1 MAITKEKILEALKEV
16 QDPNSGN
23 SIVAMNMVKDVE
35 IKEDDVN
42 ITILL
47 SKLDEKNK
55 QALNFSCMVAVNQ
68 MYPQANVH
76 LHMTSGAPGIQAKSG
91 TLPQVKNIIA
101 IASGKGGVGKST
113 VATNLALGLKM
124 LGARV
129 GLMDADLYGPS
140 LPTMFGLQGQRPKIR
155 EINGKAKIVPL
166 EAHGIPMISMGFII
180 EPEQAVVLRGP
191 RLGAIIK
198 QFFED
203 CLWPPLD
210 YLIIDLPPGTG
221 DIQLSLVQTVPV
233 TGAIIVTTPQEVAVV
248 DAVKAMN
255 MFLLPNVNVPILGIV
270 ENMSWFTPAEL
281 PDNKYHIFGQG
292 GGKKLAKESK
302 STLLGQIPLVQ
313 SVREAGDAGT
323 PIIVSQQQPTFDAL
337 MNICKNTLRQ
347 VAMRN
352 EMLSPTQQVK
362 MQS

>member
-1 MAITKEKILEALKEV
+1 
-16 QDPNSGN
+16 
-23 SIVAMNMVKDVE
+23 
-35 IKEDDVN
+35 
-42 ITILL
+42 
-47 SKLDEKNK
+47 
-55 QALNFSCMVAVNQ
+55 
-68 MYPQANVH
+68 
-76 LHMTSGAPGIQAKSG
+76 
-91 TLPQVKNIIA
+91 
-101 IASGKGGVGKST
+101 
-113 VATNLALGLKM
+113 
-124 LGARV
+124 
-129 GLMDADLYGPS
+129 
-140 LPTMFGLQGQRPKIR
+140 
-155 EINGKAKIVPL
+155 
-166 EAHGIPMISMGFII
+166 
-180 EPEQAVVLRGP
+180 
-191 RLGAIIK
+191 
-198 QFFED
+198 
-203 CLWPPLD
+203 
-210 YLIIDLPPGTG
+210 
-221 DIQLSLVQTVPV
+221 
-233 TGAIIVTTPQEVAVV
+233 
-248 DAVKAMN
+248 